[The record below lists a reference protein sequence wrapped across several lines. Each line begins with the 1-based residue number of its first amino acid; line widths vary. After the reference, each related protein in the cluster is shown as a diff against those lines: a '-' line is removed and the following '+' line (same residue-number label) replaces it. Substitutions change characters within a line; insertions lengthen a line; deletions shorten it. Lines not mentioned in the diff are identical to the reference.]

1 MVGLGV
7 AAHGV
12 EVARAAAQI
21 VVEGFGDF
29 EDALD
34 VVHRERSFL
43 VHGQGLSCAD
53 GIFDLGGC

>member
-12 EVARAAAQI
+12 EVACAAAEI
-21 VVEGFGDF
+21 VVECFGDF

-34 VVHRERSFL
+34 VVH
-43 VHGQGLSCAD
+43 
-53 GIFDLGGC
+53 